1 MSWGVNPMPHRIVA
15 VLRTDG
21 SSTATSQGS
30 RVVVGA
36 SYYDSG
42 SGFLSALA
50 VLPDHRR
57 KGLGKLLIAASVEDM
72 CSLNAALRKST
83 LHVLG
88 CDASP
93 DMIARAQADY
103 TAPNLAYHTGPVEV
117 MERGSGF
124 DAIVCTHAFPYFPDK
139 PASMAAMAAL
149 LRPGGRLLIIQAN
162 TENAYDWAWLLV
174 VRLTTTPSRYL
185 SAAGLHALMSEADLT
200 PGTVQSVDKPRWIPS
215 IQLVEGV
222 K

>member
-1 MSWGVNPMPHRIVA
+1 MTTQRDVWDFWAPRYEGLWAQRYSLGPSRRLIHKHLDATVPHAERILDVGCGV
-15 VLRTDG
+15 G
-21 SSTATSQGS
+21 Q
-30 RVVVGA
+30 
-36 SYYDSG
+36 
-42 SGFLSALA
+42 LA
-50 VLPDHRR
+50 RELARARP
-57 KGLGKLLIAASVEDM
+57 GCELI
-72 CSLNAALRKST
+72 
-83 LHVLG
+83 G

-185 SAAGLHALMSEADLT
+185 SAAGLHALMSEAGLT
-200 PGTVQSVDKPRWIPS
+200 PGVVQSVDKPRWIPS
-215 IQLVEGV
+215 IQLVEGI